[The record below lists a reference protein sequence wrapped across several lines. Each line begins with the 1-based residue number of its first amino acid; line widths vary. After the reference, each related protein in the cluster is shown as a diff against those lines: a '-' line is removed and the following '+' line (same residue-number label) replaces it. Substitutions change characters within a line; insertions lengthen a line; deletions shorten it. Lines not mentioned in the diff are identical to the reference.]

1 MSAGAID
8 RQKRIHIL
16 LAQKILVVNFN
27 THVVVVRRQNFSL
40 ARHLFGRVNFR
51 DLIDAVARKICGVC
65 HHDALLHAA
74 VHLLHIGATAAVLLR
89 RD

>member
-8 RQKRIHIL
+8 CQKRIHIL
-16 LAQKILVVNFN
+16 LAQKIFVVNFN
-27 THVVVVRRQNFSL
+27 AHVVVVRRQNFSL

-51 DLIDAVARKICGVC
+51 YLIDAVAREICSVC
-65 HHDALLHAA
+65 HHDALLHAV
-74 VHLLHIGATAAVLLR
+74 VHLLHVRATAAVLLH